1 MAAMFCPNCGVE
13 YRPGF
18 KKCSDC
24 GVDLVATLPT
34 DAKAPGKSNDHEP
47 PVAVWRG
54 DDPVEFSAALA
65 ALEEAGIPARE
76 FSRHD
81 QFVQIPAI
89 QPSELAILVH
99 PDNAV
104 LAERLIRE
112 ALKPGPQ
119 DSKPA

>member
-1 MAAMFCPNCGVE
+1 MFCPKCGVE

-18 KKCSDC
+18 KRCSDC
-24 GVDLVATLPT
+24 DVDLVATLPPR
-34 DAKAPGKSNDHEP
+34 AKVPGKSNDHEP

-54 DDPVEFSAALA
+54 DDPVAFSAALA
-65 ALEEAGIPARE
+65 AVEEAGIPARE

-99 PDNAV
+99 PDNAA
-104 LAERLIRE
+104 LAESVIRE
-112 ALKPGPQ
+112 ALKPGPEGTE
-119 DSKPA
+119 PA